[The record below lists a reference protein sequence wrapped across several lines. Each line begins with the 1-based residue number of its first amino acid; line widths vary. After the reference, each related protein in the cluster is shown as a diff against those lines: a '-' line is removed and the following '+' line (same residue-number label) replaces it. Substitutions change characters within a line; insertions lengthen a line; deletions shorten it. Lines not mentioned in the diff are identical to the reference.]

1 MPRKKAVTI
10 TISSKKTIRKAS
22 PRSRTTK
29 SVAAKK
35 TSKLTTKT
43 SKSTKS
49 SKQSPARKPITNGTL
64 KINTVD
70 PRQFSRHRIFY
81 IIMIA
86 VTLGISGMLI
96 MYSFSVARAQ
106 HRQQHTDFNIETMK
120 LEPAL
125 PLTAS
130 FIETAEEQEFTFAFS
145 LTNSTE
151 HTYTTTFSGEVSG
164 NPSTLALTPP
174 VELKPGMSKMVEIT
188 LPLSYNEGLPA
199 NLTLGLKTEIATNH
213 LLGSLVKE
221 IEKQFP
227 VTLKLATDE
236 EIVNAQIST
245 GNKEITHGAE
255 DFPNLDMTVMLT
267 NKTSRAFSD
276 GSYEIFLTDKDKKR
290 VQPLLVEAYSLNP
303 SESKTFKHSF
313 KFTLPPANQIDPGS
327 QDYYLEINYSARTGT
342 RTFTHKSY
350 SPTTVKINVSS

>member
-10 TISSKKTIRKAS
+10 TINSKKTIRKAS
-22 PRSRTTK
+22 PRTRTAKPLATNKPTK
-29 SVAAKK
+29 ASSKIRKK
-35 TSKLTTKT
+35 TTQGLD
-43 SKSTKS
+43 
-49 SKQSPARKPITNGTL
+49 QKPISNGTL

-70 PRQFSRHRIFY
+70 PRQFSKHRLFY
-81 IIMIA
+81 LIMIA
-86 VTLGISGMLI
+86 LTIGISGMLI

-106 HRQQHTDFNIETMK
+106 HRQQHADFNIETMK

-125 PLTAS
+125 PLTAN

-145 LTNSTE
+145 LTNTTE
-151 HTYTTTFSGEVSG
+151 HTYTTTFNGEVSG
-164 NPSTLALTPP
+164 NPSTLAQTPP

-199 NLTLGLKTEIATNH
+199 NLTLGLKTEIASNH
-213 LLGSLVKE
+213 LLGSLAKE

-245 GNKEITHGAE
+245 GNKEITHGAQ
-255 DFPNLDMTVMLT
+255 DFPNLDMTVALT

-276 GSYEIFLTDKDKKR
+276 GSYEIFLTDKNKNR
-290 VQPLLVEAYSLNP
+290 VQPLLIEAYSLNP

-342 RTFTHKSY
+342 RSFKYKSY
-350 SPTTVKINVSS
+350 SPATVKINVSS